1 MERGRPVKVPVNAQK
16 PSISKCLAAKLDIM
30 ASQKKNRLIAVD
42 LDASIEASPSPE
54 ADHERRVAIYDL
66 IEENSFSLP
75 NGKEGPYRLQL
86 STQDGRLLFEIF
98 NEQEEKVSIIGLSLS
113 PFRAIVRDYFTIC
126 ESYYQAI
133 RLSTPSQIETIDM
146 ARRGL
151 HNEGSEILK
160 ERLHGKVD
168 IDFDTARRLF
178 TLVCVLHWRG

>member
-1 MERGRPVKVPVNAQK
+1 MTG
-16 PSISKCLAAKLDIM
+16 S
-30 ASQKKNRLIAVD
+30 KKNRLIAVD
-42 LDASIEASPSPE
+42 LDPSIGPGPTPE
-54 ADHERRVAIYDL
+54 AEHERRVAIYDL
-66 IEENSFSLP
+66 LEENSFRLL

-86 STQDGRLLFEIF
+86 STQEGRLLFEIYS
-98 NEQEEKVSIIGLSLS
+98 EGEEALSIIGLSMS
-113 PFRAIVRDYFTIC
+113 PFRVIVKDYFQIC

-133 RLSTPSQIETIDM
+133 RRSTSSQIETLDM

-160 ERLHGKVD
+160 ERLNGKVD

>member
-1 MERGRPVKVPVNAQK
+1 MNDGTN
-16 PSISKCLAAKLDIM
+16 
-30 ASQKKNRLIAVD
+30 NRLVTID
-42 LDASIEASPSPE
+42 LDASLGASPSPE

-66 IEENSFSLP
+66 LQENSFALL
-75 NGKEGPYRLQL
+75 NGLQGPYKLQL

-98 NEQEEKVSIIGLSLS
+98 NEREEKISIIGLSMS
-113 PFRAIVRDYFTIC
+113 PLRAIVKDYFLIC
-126 ESYYQAI
+126 ESYYRAI

-160 ERLHGKVD
+160 ERLNGKVD
-168 IDFDTARRLF
+168 MDFDTARRLF

>member
-1 MERGRPVKVPVNAQK
+1 MNDGTN
-16 PSISKCLAAKLDIM
+16 
-30 ASQKKNRLIAVD
+30 NRLVAVD
-42 LDASIEASPSPE
+42 LDASLGASPSPE

-66 IEENSFSLP
+66 LEENSFALLSGP
-75 NGKEGPYRLQL
+75 QGPYRLQL

-98 NEQEEKVSIIGLSLS
+98 NEREEKISIIGLSMS
-113 PFRAIVRDYFTIC
+113 PFRAIVKDYFLIC
-126 ESYYQAI
+126 ESYYRAI

-160 ERLHGKVD
+160 ERLNGKVD
-168 IDFDTARRLF
+168 MDFDTARRLF

>member
-1 MERGRPVKVPVNAQK
+1 MNDGTN
-16 PSISKCLAAKLDIM
+16 
-30 ASQKKNRLIAVD
+30 NRLVAVD
-42 LDASIEASPSPE
+42 LDASLGASPSPE

-66 IEENSFSLP
+66 LEENSFALLSGP
-75 NGKEGPYRLQL
+75 QGPYKLQL

-98 NEQEEKVSIIGLSLS
+98 NEREEKISIIGLSMS
-113 PFRAIVRDYFTIC
+113 PFRAIVKDYFLIC
-126 ESYYQAI
+126 ESYYRAI

-160 ERLHGKVD
+160 ERLNGKVD
-168 IDFDTARRLF
+168 IDFDTARLLF